1 MKSAALVLAALAL
14 ATACNGDDDADAD
27 ASLAVTLDNL
37 ATGTWLLAE
46 VRANGVPVPGTCPQ
60 EITFTTASTLI
71 PGEAALTCRPFIAG
85 YDANGNQVLD
95 PVDVDVRGDSLIVD
109 PDLSQFVGGF
119 NRYAV
124 DLLTAQRLELAQE
137 ITSPAGAF
145 STRTVFVRQ

>member
-1 MKSAALVLAALAL
+1 MKLAALVLSALVL
-14 ATACNGDDDADAD
+14 ATACNGDDEANPD

-37 ATGTWLLAE
+37 ATGTWLLTE

-60 EITFTTASTLI
+60 EVTFTTESTLL

-95 PVDVDVRGDSLIVD
+95 PVEIAVRADSLIVD
-109 PDLSQFVGGF
+109 PNLSRFVGEL

-124 DLLTAQRLELAQE
+124 DLLTAQRLELTQE
-137 ITSPAGAF
+137 IANPAGAF
-145 STRTVFVRQ
+145 RTRTVFVKQ